1 MNKKHDMKRFR
12 KLIVA
17 ILVGIL
23 CPLAATAQSS
33 SMTDEQIMSY
43 ILKEHENGR
52 TQEEIA
58 MRLMQ
63 RGVDIQ
69 QVQRVRKKMERLQKQ
84 QGLGAQDDGSFSNTA
99 NGQNRLRQ
107 NNTQEKLDP
116 RGNLSSKRIQK
127 PRTKKHSFDDQDEEY
142 QMMVGELGGIMPVD
156 SIAWLEMLL
165 EEKEMEGKKIYGHD
179 LFANESLTFEP
190 NMNIATPR
198 DYIIG
203 PGDAIV
209 IDIYGD
215 TQKSIDYTVSP
226 DGDIVVDGYGL
237 INIGGLT
244 AEQANTLVRNKLSG
258 RFSGSQVKLSVGQT
272 RTILVNVAGDVVAPG
287 TYTMSAFST
296 VYNALYM
303 AGGPTELGTLRNI
316 KVYRNN
322 RLLSTVDVY
331 DYLLNGQLSGDIR
344 LTDNDQIVVGSYDC
358 LVNLTG
364 KVKRPMFYEMKR
376 DESLASLL
384 EYAGGFTGDAY
395 KKAVRVVRKNGREF
409 SVHVV
414 KEFDM
419 ADFRIADGDSVS
431 VDSILSRYENTVE
444 VKGAVFRPGMYQVG
458 GDITS
463 VRQLLEAAEGVTEE
477 AFTAHAVMHRMK
489 EDRTLKVIQVD
500 VDGIMNGTVA
510 DIPLE
515 QNDVLFIP
523 TKQEKMVEQTI
534 KIHGE
539 VHYPGTYQYAE
550 GETIEDFILQAGGLT
565 DAASTA
571 KVDVSRRII
580 DPAAIATDTIIAR
593 TYTFKLKEGF
603 VVDGEP
609 GFTLLP
615 FDEVYVRKSPGYYEQ
630 QNVEVDGEVMFS
642 GTYTLSKKNTRLSD
656 LIAAAGGVN
665 DRAFVAGARLERR
678 YNEQE
683 RLSAEAV
690 QKKAREEMEASL
702 QEQAARLG
710 NASLANMKGNEQL
723 KKYDI
728 GETYPVGIELDK
740 ALANPGG
747 TADIVLREG
756 DRLVVPQYNATV
768 KINGEVLYPNTVGYV
783 AGKSVSYYI
792 NQAGGFSDKAKKS
805 QTYIRYAN
813 GMVSKVG
820 HDAKVKPGC
829 EIVVP
834 AKSLNKMTTAERLSM
849 ATSAGSFAAIIATIA
864 NIIL

>member
-1 MNKKHDMKRFR
+1 MRR
-12 KLIVA
+12 IVI
-17 ILVGIL
+17 ILLFAIL
-23 CPLAATAQSS
+23 CPLGMMAQS

-43 ILKEHENGR
+43 ILKEHQNGR
-52 TQEEIA
+52 TQDEIA
-58 MRLMQ
+58 MRLVQ
-63 RGVDIQ
+63 RGVDVQ
-69 QVQRVRKKMERLQKQ
+69 QLQRVRKKMERLQKQ
-84 QGLGAQDDGSFSNTA
+84 QGLGATDDATSLG
-99 NGQNRLRQ
+99 NGQNRQRQ
-107 NNTQEKLDP
+107 NNAQEKADP
-116 RGNLSSKRIQK
+116 NGSLSSMRVQK
-127 PRTKKHSFDDQDEEY
+127 PRMKKHTYDAQDEEY

-156 SIAWLEMLL
+156 SIAWLQQILDAQERD
-165 EEKEMEGKKIYGHD
+165 KKKIYGHD
-179 LFANESLTFEP
+179 LFNNEMLSFEP
-190 NMNIATPR
+190 NMNMATPK
-198 DYIIG
+198 DYVIG
-203 PGDAIV
+203 PGDAV
-209 IDIYGD
+209 AIDIYGD
-215 TQKSIDYTVSP
+215 TQKTIDYTVSP
-226 DGDIVVDGYGL
+226 DGDVVIEGIGP
-237 INIGGLT
+237 INIAGLT
-244 AEQANTLVRNKLSG
+244 VEKANARLRSRLSS
-258 RFSGSQVKLSVGQT
+258 RYSGSQVKLTVGQT

-287 TYTMSAFST
+287 SYTLSAFST

-303 AGGPTELGTLRNI
+303 AGGPTDLGTLRNI

-322 RLLSTVDVY
+322 RLVSTVDVY
-331 DYLLNGQLSGDIR
+331 DYLINGNLSGDIR
-344 LTDNDQIVVGSYDC
+344 LTDNDQIVVGAYDC

-376 DESLASLL
+376 NESLATLL
-384 EYAGGFTGDAY
+384 NYAGGFAGDAY
-395 KKAVRVVRKNGREF
+395 KKSVRVVRKNGREL

-419 ADFRIADGDSVS
+419 ANFQIFDGDSVS
-431 VDSILSRYENTVE
+431 VDSILNRYENTVE
-444 VKGAVFRPGMYQVG
+444 VKGAVFRPGPYQVG
-458 GDITS
+458 GDITT
-463 VRQLLEAAEGVTEE
+463 VRELLKAAEGVTEE

-489 EDRTLKVIQVD
+489 EDRTLKVLQVD
-500 VDGIMNGTVA
+500 VNGIMNGTVA
-510 DIPLE
+510 DIALQP
-515 QNDVLFIP
+515 NDVLFIP
-523 TKQEKMVEQTI
+523 TKQEKMVDQTI

-550 GETIEDFILQAGGLT
+550 GETVEDFILQAGGLK
-565 DAASTA
+565 DNASTA
-571 KVDVSRRII
+571 KVDVSRRIS
-580 DPAAIATDTIIAR
+580 DPSALTTDTIIAR
-593 TYTFKLKEGF
+593 TYTFALKEGF
-603 VVDGEP
+603 VVEGEP
-609 GFTLLP
+609 GFVLMP

-656 LIAAAGGVN
+656 IIRAAGGVN
-665 DRAFVAGARLERR
+665 DRAFVPGARLERR

-690 QKKAREEMEASL
+690 QKKAREEMEAAL

-710 NASLANMKGNEQL
+710 NASLANLKSSEQM

-747 TADIVLREG
+747 KEDIVLREG
-756 DRLVVPQYNATV
+756 DRLIVPQYNATV
-768 KINGEVLYPNTVGYV
+768 KINGEVLYPNTVGYIP
-783 AGKSVSYYI
+783 GKSVSYYV

-834 AKSLNKMTTAERLSM
+834 SKSLNKMTTAERLSM

>member
-1 MNKKHDMKRFR
+1 MR
-12 KLIVA
+12 KI
-17 ILVGIL
+17 IITFLVML
-23 CPLAATAQSS
+23 CPLMAMAQTSTMS
-33 SMTDEQIMSY
+33 DEQIMSY
-43 ILKEHENGR
+43 ILKEYENGR
-52 TQEEIA
+52 SQEEIA
-58 MRLMQ
+58 MKLVQ

-84 QGLGAQDDGSFSNTA
+84 KGLGAQDDGSFANTVD
-99 NGQNRLRQ
+99 GQNRLRQ
-107 NNTQEKLDP
+107 NNTQERLDP
-116 RGNLSSKRIQK
+116 TGRLSNSRLRKQ
-127 PRTKKHSFDDQDEEY
+127 PATKHTFDDQDEEY
-142 QMMVGELGGIMPVD
+142 QMMIGELGGVMPVD
-156 SIAWLEMLL
+156 SIAWLEQLL
-165 EEKEMEGKKIYGHD
+165 ADQEKEKQKIYGHD
-179 LFANESLTFEP
+179 LFNNEMLTFEP
-190 NMNIATPR
+190 NMNVATPR
-198 DYIIG
+198 DYVLG
-203 PGDAIV
+203 PGDAV
-209 IDIYGD
+209 VVDIYGE
-215 TQKSIDYTVSP
+215 TQKTINYTVSP
-226 DGDIVVDGYGL
+226 DGDIVIEGFGPVAV
-237 INIGGLT
+237 GGLT
-244 AEQANTLVRNKLSG
+244 AEQANARLRSRLSG
-258 RFSGSQVKLSVGQT
+258 RYAGSQVKLSVGQT
-272 RTILVNVAGDVVAPG
+272 RTIMVNVAGDVVAPG
-287 TYTMSAFST
+287 TYTLSAFST

-303 AGGPTELGTLRNI
+303 AGGPTEIGTLRNI

-322 RLLSTVDVY
+322 RLLSTIDVY
-331 DYLLNGQLSGDIR
+331 DYLLNGRLSGDIR

-376 DESLASLL
+376 GESLASLL
-384 EYAGGFTGDAY
+384 EYAGGFAGDAY
-395 KKAVRVVRKNGREF
+395 KKAVRVVRKNGREY

-419 ADFRIADGDSVS
+419 STFTIADGDSVS
-431 VDSILSRYENTVE
+431 VDSVLNRYENTAE
-444 VKGAVFRPGMYQVG
+444 VKGAVFRPGPYQVG
-458 GDITS
+458 GDIST
-463 VRQLLEAAEGVTEE
+463 VRQLIEAAEGVTEE
-477 AFTAHAVMHRMK
+477 AFTRHAVMHRMK
-489 EDRTLKVIQVD
+489 EDRTLRVIQVD
-500 VDGIMNGTVA
+500 IDGIMNGTVA
-510 DIPLE
+510 DIALQP
-515 QNDVLFIP
+515 NDVLFVP

-550 GETIEDFILQAGGLT
+550 GETIEDFILQAGGLK

-571 KVDVSRRII
+571 KIDVSRRIS
-580 DPAAIATDTIIAR
+580 DPSAIETDTIIAR

-603 VVDGEP
+603 VIDGEE
-609 GFTLLP
+609 GFTLQP

-630 QNVEVDGEVMFS
+630 QNVIVEGEVMFS

-656 LIAAAGGVN
+656 IIKAAGGVN

-690 QKKAREEMEASL
+690 QKKAREEMEAAL

-710 NASLANMKGNEQL
+710 NASLANIKGNEQL

-740 ALANPGG
+740 ALATPGG
-747 TADIVLREG
+747 KEDIVLREG

-783 AGKSVSYYI
+783 AGKGVSYYV